1 MTELKETINVI
12 IDGDEQAVVHIREVM
27 AEFKCHKVVMAAVIK
42 EIDLNAEEGRNVYL
56 SSVIGL
62 PGTDIEMPYKIYQ
75 SLYQRYMPE
84 VGDYIVLYENDYV
97 SISPKQAFEDGYSQ
111 IQFTNLGDELNIPTE
126 NMDQITAIA
135 KMCHEVNKA
144 YCAALR
150 EEQPKWE
157 DAPQWQKDSAI
168 RGVAF
173 HILNPDAGPESS
185 HVSWMKQ
192 KLDDGW
198 KYGKVKCADKRNHHC
213 IVPFHHLPTEQQAK
227 DHIFREIV
235 HQAINS

>member
-1 MTELKETINVI
+1 MTELKETITVI

-27 AEFKCHKVVMAAVIK
+27 AEFQCHKVVMAAKIT
-42 EIDLNAEEGRNVYL
+42 EISESNGNCDTSMELT
-56 SSVIGL
+56 L
-62 PGTDIEMPYKIYQ
+62 PDTDISMTYIAPLEVIA
-75 SLYQRYMPE
+75 RYMPV
-84 VGDYIVLYENDYV
+84 VGDYVVLYENDYV

-126 NMDQITAIA
+126 NMDQITTIA
-135 KMCHEVNKA
+135 EMCHAVNRA

-150 EEQPKWE
+150 EEQPAWE
-157 DAPQWQKDSAI
+157 DAPQWQKDSVI

-173 HILNPDAGPESS
+173 HILNPDAGPEAS
-185 HVSWMKQ
+185 HASWMKQ

-198 KYGKVKCADKRNHHC
+198 KYGKNKCTEKKTHHC

-227 DHIFREIV
+227 DHIFRAIV
-235 HQAINS
+235 RQAIDS